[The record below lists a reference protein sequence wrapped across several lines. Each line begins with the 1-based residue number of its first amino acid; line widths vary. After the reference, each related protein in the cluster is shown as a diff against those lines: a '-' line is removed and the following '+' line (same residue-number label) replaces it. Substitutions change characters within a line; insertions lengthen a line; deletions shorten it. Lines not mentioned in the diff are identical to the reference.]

1 MMKALKIPSSKLV
14 AREFAKTGNQ
24 CATTGVESAS
34 RGRRISAI
42 I

>member
-14 AREFAKTGNQ
+14 AREFAKTGKQ
-24 CATTGVESAS
+24 CANAGVESAI